1 MKRGN
6 FFGKFKKFEK
16 FLPSRKF
23 AVIAGLGIGLIGCIV
38 LLFSLFG
45 GKENFAREGSNLA
58 LKDKTV
64 IDLVQQDTDKDS
76 IPDWEEALWG
86 TDKNSKVTFDGMPD
100 TTYIE
105 NKKKSLKLEAEA
117 EVSENTSSETDKFAR
132 EFFSAYAALKSEG
145 VDSLTINNFSSA
157 LGQKIVDPLLIDKYI
172 ERNVREDPIDTEE
185 SRATYYLAIKEIFDR
200 HKESGIGNE
209 LDIANTGLI
218 AYDSSETANIDELV
232 LIADAYAMFSA
243 EMMEVAVPESLAIYH
258 LQIANSANNISISVS
273 NLTKIIDDPI
283 VGLAGLSQYQKY
295 SEELITAVADL
306 ENAM

>member
-1 MKRGN
+1 MQKLLVGVLVVLSG
-6 FFGKFKKFEK
+6 FFIITSTTNATFGFRLF
-16 FLPSRKF
+16 F
-23 AVIAGLGIGLIGCIV
+23 VGLIGCIV

-100 TTYIE
+100 KTYIE

-157 LGQKIVDPLLIDKYI
+157 LGQK
-172 ERNVREDPIDTEE
+172 
-185 SRATYYLAIKEIFDR
+185 
-200 HKESGIGNE
+200 
-209 LDIANTGLI
+209 
-218 AYDSSETANIDELV
+218 
-232 LIADAYAMFSA
+232 
-243 EMMEVAVPESLAIYH
+243 
-258 LQIANSANNISISVS
+258 
-273 NLTKIIDDPI
+273 
-283 VGLAGLSQYQKY
+283 
-295 SEELITAVADL
+295 
-306 ENAM
+306 